1 MTAVFRIESVH
12 LETTNGTVAYTFPS
26 DLTVLSGHT
35 GVGKTTLFELIKY
48 GLGGDGLLAP
58 VARDSITDVHISI
71 RIGDLRLRLSRG
83 LAAEVQRTIRVTDLV
98 TDERL
103 RDHTV
108 GGDERPISDLLM
120 TAMGFETGLLAAAR
134 GGRSTSAGAK
144 ITFNDIF
151 HFMYIP
157 QAEMNRDIAWSQQGY
172 YEPKRKSV
180 FELLFG
186 ITSSAILQMR
196 SEVNTLKSDIDNAAQ
211 SANIVRQFLAD
222 TGLTSRFEAEVTLA
236 DVRKQEAQAKA
247 SLNSLKLELS
257 EVVDRQSQILRE
269 LLNDAED
276 SLAEARH
283 RATELSREREEYAVE
298 RLRVQGDLERLA
310 RMETAG
316 LRLANIEFSVCPRC
330 TQRLD
335 QRDVPAEHCPVCLQE
350 DIVLGLPATA
360 QYESAQLQNQLGEID
375 EQLRIISE
383 QVLETARVANDRVAL
398 VESLTAE
405 IDSRTASRITPRL
418 QAYADATAGAE
429 RSAVEQDALEQVLR
443 QWDRAE
449 ELQAE
454 AEEKTKRRTQIQAD
468 LQRAESE
475 LTRRKSE
482 LFAELDAE
490 FQSTVTDFG
499 VPGVERANISPDT
512 YLPLLNGQPF
522 VEVSSAGGIITATQV
537 AYWISLLTVATR
549 RRDTRFPGF
558 LLLDSPRLALNAEQ
572 DIASHMYRRFATQV
586 AVVPGRLQFIVGDND
601 LPIGID
607 RNFEELT
614 FSYDSPTISTVVHP
628 GPAQV
633 KTLSDPSRAS
643 DSN

>member
-1 MTAVFRIESVH
+1 MTVVFRIESVH
-12 LETTNGTVAYTFPS
+12 LETRNGTVAYTFSS

-58 VARDSITDVHISI
+58 VARENITDVHVSI
-71 RIGDLRLRLSRG
+71 HIGELRLRLSRG
-83 LAAEVQRTIRVTDLV
+83 LAAELQRTIRVTDLV
-98 TDERL
+98 TGERL

-108 GGDERPISDLLM
+108 GGEERPISDLLM
-120 TAMGFETGLLAAAR
+120 TAMGLETGLLAAAR

-157 QAEMNRDIAWSQQGY
+157 QAEINRDIAWSQQGY

-180 FELLFG
+180 FEILFG
-186 ITSSAILQMR
+186 ITSSAILRMR
-196 SEVNTLKSDIDNAAQ
+196 SEVNTLKSDIDNAVQ

-236 DVRKQEAQAKA
+236 DVQKQEAQAKA

-257 EVVDRQSQILRE
+257 EVVDRQSQILRD

-283 RATELSREREEYAVE
+283 HATGLSREREEYAVE
-298 RLRVQGDLERLA
+298 RLRVQGDLDRLA

-335 QRDVPAEHCPVCLQE
+335 QRVVPAEHCPVCLQE

-375 EQLRIISE
+375 EQLLIISE

-398 VESLTAE
+398 IESLTAE

-454 AEEKTKRRTQIQAD
+454 AEEKTKRRTQTQAD
-468 LQRAESE
+468 LLLAESE
-475 LTRRKSE
+475 LTRRKAE

-490 FQSTVTDFG
+490 FQSTVMDFG
-499 VPGVERANISPDT
+499 IPGVERANISPDT

-522 VEVSSAGGIITATQV
+522 IEVSSAGGIITATQV

-572 DIASHMYRRFATQV
+572 DIASHMYRRFVTQV

-633 KTLSDPSRAS
+633 KTLSDSGRPS